1 MDAKMTEAVFQ
12 KHLSQKPHHHHFIDV
27 EDVENGDTL
36 MNCLNQISSVR
47 GRTHGIVISK
57 LDCKNRKEVMR
68 FLWEQQC
75 SVQIDFCAKVSDG
88 VLTYPYVHIKV
99 HIKPYKH

>member
-1 MDAKMTEAVFQ
+1 MDAPMTEAVFQ
-12 KHLSQKPHHHHFIDV
+12 KHLSNELHHDV
-27 EDVENGDTL
+27 YVDDGDTL
-36 MNCLNQISSVR
+36 MNCLEQISRVR
-47 GRTHGIVISK
+47 GSTHGIVISK

-88 VLTYPYVHIKV
+88 VLTYPYVHIKL
-99 HIKPYKH
+99 YKH